1 MTLSS
6 YQFAREESP
15 FTKKNCYSE
24 KENAAASYQQQPK
37 EQELEGGNDR

>member
-15 FTKKNCYSE
+15 FTKKTATV